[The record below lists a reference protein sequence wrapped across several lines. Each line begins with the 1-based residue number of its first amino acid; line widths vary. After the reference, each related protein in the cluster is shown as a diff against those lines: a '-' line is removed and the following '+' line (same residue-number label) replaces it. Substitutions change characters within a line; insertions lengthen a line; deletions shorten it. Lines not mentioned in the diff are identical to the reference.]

1 MKTRASTPVRRRVF
15 ILILTT
21 LMMSA
26 CGQKGPL
33 FLPESDVTEH
43 QSESRFK
50 RSARGL
56 DL

>member
-1 MKTRASTPVRRRVF
+1 MKTRASTPFRRRVF

-33 FLPESDVTEH
+33 FLPESEITEH

-50 RSARGL
+50 RPARGL
-56 DL
+56 GL

>member
-1 MKTRASTPVRRRVF
+1 MRTRASTPFRRRVF

-33 FLPESDVTEH
+33 FLPESDITEH

-50 RSARGL
+50 RLARGL